1 MRAHMFGGVSLRRRR
16 RGCSLAPR
24 RAVLSPAE
32 AAVRPTCVTARL
44 AQRQRVESREGAV
57 AYSDYGGYAYR
68 NGVRVIDRSDA
79 VITDTAESV
88 PGVYPG
94 FAFVAQGMSPDDA
107 SRQMHE
113 NPHGHAV
120 LGEGPLY
127 VALYK
132 QSDIYVWLDGKRLR
146 IDDHVADAPESCW
159 SECNGVRHFG
169 PTTNLSEE
177 ADSRRD
183 VAFVLPDGSRLDVV
197 WMVEDNYY
205 QYARLEQPDGTIW
218 AGWSGY
224 GVGAG
229 LNEGDYGYS
238 RAARDAT
245 LLSIWEDAIGGL
257 SAPGSDLAL

>member
-1 MRAHMFGGVSLRRRR
+1 M
-16 RGCSLAPR
+16 
-24 RAVLSPAE
+24 
-32 AAVRPTCVTARL
+32 
-44 AQRQRVESREGAV
+44 

-107 SRQMHE
+107 SREMHE

-205 QYARLEQPDGTIW
+205 QYAHSSSPTERSGPDGRVMESALASTKVTTGIPVLPEMRRCCR
-218 AGWSGY
+218 SGKTPL
-224 GVGAG
+224 V
-229 LNEGDYGYS
+229 D
-238 RAARDAT
+238 
-245 LLSIWEDAIGGL
+245 
-257 SAPGSDLAL
+257 